1 MRTRIKFCGMT
12 RQQDVQAAVKLGVDA
27 LGFVFVA
34 SSSRNID
41 VDHAKNITAAIP
53 PFVIKV
59 GLFMNA
65 QVSEVNHV
73 LKNIKLNML
82 QFHGD
87 EDEEFCA
94 QFELPYLKAIPMGS
108 VGSAEGFAKQ
118 FKNATGFVLDSHSHG
133 QMGGSG
139 EPFTWN
145 DVPKKLEK
153 PIILAGGLTPDN
165 VAEAIRTVRPYAVDV
180 SSGIETS
187 KGIKDTVKMEQF
199 IKEVHRD

>member
-1 MRTRIKFCGMT
+1 MT
-12 RQQDVQAAVKLGVDA
+12 RRQDVQAAVSFGVDA

-34 SSSRNID
+34 NSSRNID
-41 VDHAKNITAAIP
+41 VEHAKKITAAIP

-65 QVSEVNHV
+65 EVSEVNHV

-87 EDEEFCA
+87 ENEEFCV
-94 QFELPYLKAIPMGS
+94 QFDLPYLKAVAMGS
-108 VGSAEGFAKQ
+108 IGSVAGFAKQ
-118 FKNATGFVLDSHSHG
+118 FKSATGFVLDSHSHG